1 VSLNGSTEPEGSP
14 EVQPPTALTLR
25 GITKSYGVVRALDGV
40 DLDARGG
47 EVHGLLGANGAGK
60 STLVKSLAGL
70 TAPDSGSISL
80 DGTVLTQNTMAGS
93 FRSGIRVAH
102 QELAVVPT
110 MTVAQH
116 LVLGHRLGRRQRD
129 AQLSRSRD
137 LFSEWGLDVKL
148 GTYMRDIPPA
158 LQACVMLA
166 KTLEGD
172 GKVLVLDEPTAS
184 LGAKEVSGLFRI
196 IERRVSEGAVVLFV
210 SHRLAEV
217 RELCSTVTVL
227 RNGRRVRSSSIE
239 GMTEEDLELLIT
251 GEAADQQGAGSAAPM
266 AAILPDDIV
275 DLDPGGV
282 GDQPSSTARKA
293 IDRTSTPA
301 LKVEGMRLETRV
313 ADVSF
318 DVASG
323 EILGIAGLVGSGRT
337 EVLEAI
343 MGLRPLLDGSLS
355 LDGAPFSPRNAY
367 SAMRAGL
374 ALVPEERARQALFI
388 QQDIGFNFASA
399 RFRSEGGGHGGWRA
413 AYRTY
418 DKTSTRLSTSLRV
431 KATGLRAG
439 ITSLSG
445 GNQQKIVLGRF
456 LLPGMRVL
464 LLDEPTRGVDVGA
477 RRDFQRVIRE
487 LADQGLAIIYVSSE
501 LAELKSCDR
510 VVVMVQGH
518 TTVEAPTGDAFDEE
532 DLTRLCFRPRPPR
545 ATDQESD

>member
-1 VSLNGSTEPEGSP
+1 MSLNGSTQPQRSSAAP
-14 EVQPPTALTLR
+14 PPTTLTLR

-40 DLDARGG
+40 DLDATGG

-93 FRSGIRVAH
+93 FRAGIRVAH

-116 LVLGHRLGRRQRD
+116 LILGHHLGRRERD
-129 AQLSRSRD
+129 AQLSRSRE
-137 LFSEWGLDVKL
+137 LFSEWGLDIRL

-196 IERRVSEGAVVLFV
+196 IERRVSEGATVLFV

-227 RNGRRVRSSSIE
+227 RNGRRVRSSPIE

-251 GEAADQQGAGSAAPM
+251 GEAADQHGVSAAPI
-266 AAILPDDIV
+266 APTLPDDIV
-275 DLDPGGV
+275 DLDPGQA
-282 GDQPSSTARKA
+282 GDQSNPVRRA
-293 IDRTSTPA
+293 IDRTSAPA

-318 DVASG
+318 EVTSG
-323 EILGIAGLVGSGRT
+323 EVLGIAGLVGSGRT

-343 MGLRPLLDGSLS
+343 MGMRPLLDGSMS

-367 SAMRAGL
+367 SAMQAGL

-399 RFRSEGGGHGGWRA
+399 RFRSEGKGHGGWRA

-418 DKTSTRLSTSLRV
+418 DKTSSRLSTSLRV

-456 LLPGMRVL
+456 LMPGMRVL

-477 RRDFQRVIRE
+477 RAEIYALIRR
-487 LADQGLAIIYVSSE
+487 LAARGTAVVVVSSE
-501 LAELKSCDR
+501 IDEVLGLADR
-510 VVVMVQGH
+510 VLVLSEGRVVHSGPADQI
-518 TTVEAPTGDAFDEE
+518 DEHGVL
-532 DLTRLCFRPRPPR
+532 DLVMEGT
-545 ATDQESD
+545 AA

>member
-1 VSLNGSTEPEGSP
+1 MSLKGSTKRQGSSAARP
-14 EVQPPTALTLR
+14 GSVALTLR
-25 GITKSYGVVRALDGV
+25 GIAKSYGVVRALGGV
-40 DLDARGG
+40 DMDAKGG

-60 STLVKSLAGL
+60 STLVKILAGL

-80 DGTVLTQNTMAGS
+80 DGTVLTHNTMLES
-93 FRSGIRVAH
+93 FRAGIRVAH

-116 LVLGHRLGRRQRD
+116 LVLGHRLGRRERD

-137 LFSEWGLDVKL
+137 LFSEWGLDIRL
-148 GTYMRDIPPA
+148 GTYMRDLAPA
-158 LQACVMLA
+158 LQACVMLV

-172 GKVLVLDEPTAS
+172 GKALVLDEPTAS

-196 IERRVSEGAVVLFV
+196 IERRVSEGAAVLFV

-227 RNGRRVRSSSIE
+227 RNGQRVRSSPIE

-251 GEAADQQGAGSAAPM
+251 GGAADQQGASAVH
-266 AAILPDDIV
+266 ILPIRDDIV
-275 DLDPGGV
+275 DLEPGQAGNQSDPV
-282 GDQPSSTARKA
+282 RRA

-318 DVASG
+318 DVTSG
-323 EILGIAGLVGSGRT
+323 EVLGIAGLIGSGRT

-343 MGLRPLLDGSLS
+343 MGMRPLLDGTISLH
-355 LDGAPFSPRNAY
+355 GAPFSPRNAY
-367 SAMRAGL
+367 AAMQAGL
-374 ALVPEERARQALFI
+374 ALVPEERTRQALFI
-388 QQDIGFNFASA
+388 HQDIGFNFSSA
-399 RFRSEGGGHGGWRA
+399 RFRSEGKGHRGWRA

-418 DKTSTRLSTSLRV
+418 DKTSSRLSDSLQV
-431 KATGLRAG
+431 KASGLRAG

-456 LLPGMRVL
+456 MLPGMQVL

-477 RRDFQRVIRE
+477 RRDFLGVIRE
-487 LADQGLAIIYVSSE
+487 LAGEGLAIIYVSSE
-501 LAELKSCDR
+501 LAELESCDR
-510 VVVMVQGH
+510 VVVMVQGQ
-518 TTVEAPTGDAFDEE
+518 TTVEVPTGDAFDEE
-532 DLTRLCFRPRPPR
+532 ELTRLCFRPRHR